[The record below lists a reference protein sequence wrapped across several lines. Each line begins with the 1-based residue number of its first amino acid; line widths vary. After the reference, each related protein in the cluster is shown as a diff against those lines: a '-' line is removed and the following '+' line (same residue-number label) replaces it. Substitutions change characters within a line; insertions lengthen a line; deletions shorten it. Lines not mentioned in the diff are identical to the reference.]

1 MAKKFTLEKV
11 LYFTQKDEAK
21 GFHVGPRDAKGSGT
35 DLSGIITHAKGN
47 DFIFEKSKD
56 GFGTHYGITDKG
68 RVRLLFAKMI
78 FNMQRDYPMDDLAKD
93 VMAKIPAVLENE
105 GLTYA
110 EFSQSVTD
118 ALKRKFDGS
127 ENKKMNKLFNQF
139 GITAPTKSRSPIKKL
154 RVEFEEFGKIIA
166 SYGPEMKPSIG
177 DKAKSLFKR
186 FVKGDESSSRE
197 SLSFEDENT
206 PEKTSDVA
214 MPKAESPV
222 TSTKTKGSSSSS
234 EVKSPAAPRDED
246 KPKQPVQVKQEPLD
260 EAKVM
265 KTLNAMFEHD
275 PVYDDFHD
283 EKLNLPDGVP
293 IKSLVDTGLAKLMDK
308 DDVASYYQ
316 ITPQG
321 SDFALRVKKQM
332 LSSAGLSTENVKP
345 MLPPKIAKAPQ
356 SVSISLNGKQVEAP
370 VNFDHSM
377 SHGEYVE
384 QGDRLMRELIP
395 KDAANT
401 VNDLHWDAAYDENL
415 PLYDAVKD
423 IVDNANFFTERVKKN
438 GLVQPEQLKETAIKL
453 HNEFLGNLTPE
464 QLKGALFMDV
474 FKNTGHKISQMQM
487 DAAVD
492 RPEPKLEQ
500 EQEHSAPAMKRH

>member
-47 DFIFEKSKD
+47 NFIFEKSKD
-56 GFGTHYGITDKG
+56 NLGSYYGITDKG

-78 FNMQRDYPMDDLAKD
+78 FNMQRDYPMDDLTKD
-93 VMAKIPAVLENE
+93 VMAKIPAVLESE

-127 ENKKMNKLFNQF
+127 EHKKMNKLFNQF
-139 GITAPTKSRSPIKKL
+139 GITAPTESRSPIKKL

-166 SYGPEMKPSIG
+166 SYGPDMKPSIG

-186 FVKGDESSSRE
+186 FVKGDDVPAKE
-197 SLSFEDENT
+197 SLSFEDDA
-206 PEKTSDVA
+206 PEKATVVDT
-214 MPKAESPV
+214 PKSGSPV

-234 EVKSPAAPRDED
+234 EAKAPVTPRKEE
-246 KPKQPVQVKQEPLD
+246 KPKQTVQVKQEPLD

-283 EKLNLPDGVP
+283 EKLNLSDGVP

-332 LSSAGLSTENVKP
+332 LSSAGLSTKNVKP

-377 SHGEYVE
+377 SHGEYIK
-384 QGDRLMRELIP
+384 QGDRLMRELMP
-395 KDAANT
+395 EDAANA
-401 VNDLHWDAAYDENL
+401 VNELHWDAAYDEYL

-423 IVDNANFFTERVKKN
+423 IVDNANFFHERVNKN
-438 GLVQPEQLKETAIKL
+438 GMVQPEQLRETALKL

-474 FKNTGHKISQMQM
+474 FKNTGQKISQMQM

-500 EQEHSAPAMKRH
+500 EQEHSAPAMRRH

>member
-234 EVKSPAAPRDED
+234 EVKSPAAPRDEKEIK
-246 KPKQPVQVKQEPLD
+246 KPAQAQAKQEPLD
-260 EAKVM
+260 ETRVM

-384 QGDRLMRELIP
+384 QGDRLMRELMP

-401 VNDLHWDAAYDENL
+401 VNDLHWDAAYDEKNVEKTAGNL
-415 PLYDAVKD
+415 KVEKVTL
-423 IVDNANFFTERVKKN
+423 N
-438 GLVQPEQLKETAIKL
+438 GLFIVIRGVYLINADVCIIDNIEHVNVIP
-453 HNEFLGNLTPE
+453 FRVGNIPT
-464 QLKGALFMDV
+464 
-474 FKNTGHKISQMQM
+474 H
-487 DAAVD
+487 
-492 RPEPKLEQ
+492 
-500 EQEHSAPAMKRH
+500 

>member
-234 EVKSPAAPRDED
+234 EVKSPAAPRDEKEIK
-246 KPKQPVQVKQEPLD
+246 KPAQAQAKQEPLD
-260 EAKVM
+260 ETRVM

-370 VNFDHSM
+370 VNFDHSK

-384 QGDRLMRELIP
+384 QGDRLMRELMP

-438 GLVQPEQLKETAIKL
+438 GSVQPEQLKETA
-453 HNEFLGNLTPE
+453 LTFSPTS
-464 QLKGALFMDV
+464 LRA
-474 FKNTGHKISQMQM
+474 
-487 DAAVD
+487 
-492 RPEPKLEQ
+492 
-500 EQEHSAPAMKRH
+500 

>member
-47 DFIFEKSKD
+47 NFLFEKSKD
-56 GFGTHYGITDKG
+56 SLGTYYGITDKG
-68 RVRLLFAKMI
+68 RVRLLFSKMI
-78 FNMQRDYPMDDLAKD
+78 FNMQRDYPMDDLTKD
-93 VMAKIPAVLENE
+93 VMAKIPAVLESE

-118 ALKRKFDGS
+118 ALKRKFDSS

-139 GITAPTKSRSPIKKL
+139 GVTAPIESRSPIKKL

-166 SYGPEMKPSIG
+166 SYGPDMKPSIG

-186 FVKGDESSSRE
+186 FVKGEDTLPKE
-197 SLSFEDENT
+197 SLSFDGDA
-206 PEKTSDVA
+206 PEKATVDT
-214 MPKAESPV
+214 PKPGSPV
-222 TSTKTKGSSSSS
+222 ASTKTKGSSSSS
-234 EVKSPAAPRDED
+234 EAKAPVTTRDED
-246 KPKQPVQVKQEPLD
+246 KPKQPVQVKQEPLY

-283 EKLNLPDGVP
+283 EKLNLSDGVP

-345 MLPPKIAKAPQ
+345 MLPPKMAKAPQ
-356 SVSISLNGKQVEAP
+356 SVSISLNGKQVQAP
-370 VNFDHSM
+370 VYFDHNM
-377 SHGEYVE
+377 THGEYVK
-384 QGDRLMRELIP
+384 QGDRLMRELM
-395 KDAANT
+395 KENVANA
-401 VNDLHWDAAYDENL
+401 VNDLHWDTAYDENL

-423 IVDNANFFTERVKKN
+423 IVDNANFFHERVKKN
-438 GLVQPEQLKETAIKL
+438 GMVQPEQLKETAIKL

-492 RPEPKLEQ
+492 RKEPKLEK
-500 EQEHSAPAMKRH
+500 EPEHSAPAMRMN